1 MVGNMKILLVED
13 EENLRRIL
21 EKRLKK
27 QFTVDVCGDGRAALD
42 FLEVYGYDIVL
53 LDIMLPKVDGLSV
66 LRDMRKRK
74 LDTPVILLT
83 AKNLVE
89 DRVKGLDAGA
99 DDYLVKPFAYE
110 ELLARI
116 RVALRRSASRS
127 TNQIQVGELS
137 LDIENHTVIR
147 AGRTISLSNK
157 EFLLLEYMMHHP
169 GVTLTRYQL
178 EQRVC
183 DQSYEGG
190 SNLVDVYIRYLRRK
204 IDDGWDTKMIRTVRG
219 VGYRLEG
226 GKHEE

>member
-1 MVGNMKILLVED
+1 MKILLVED
-13 EENLRRIL
+13 EVNQRKLL
-21 EKRLKK
+21 EKQLKK
-27 QFTVDVCGDGRAALD
+27 EFTVDVCGDGWEALHY
-42 FLEVYGYDIVL
+42 LAVYSYDIVL
-53 LDIMLPKVDGLSV
+53 LDIMLPNVDGLSV
-66 LRDMRKRK
+66 LREMRSRK

-89 DRVKGLDAGA
+89 DRVRGLDAGA

-127 TNQIQVGELS
+127 TNQLQVGELS
-137 LDIENHTVIR
+137 LDIKSHKVSR
-147 AGRTISLSNK
+147 AGQAISLSNK

-169 GVTLTRYQL
+169 GITLTRYQL
-178 EQRVC
+178 EQRLC

-219 VGYRLEG
+219 VGYRLEST
-226 GKHEE
+226 KHEE